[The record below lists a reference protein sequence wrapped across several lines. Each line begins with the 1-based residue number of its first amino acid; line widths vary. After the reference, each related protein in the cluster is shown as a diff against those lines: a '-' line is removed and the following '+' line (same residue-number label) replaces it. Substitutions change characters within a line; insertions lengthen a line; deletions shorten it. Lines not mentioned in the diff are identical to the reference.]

1 MGTNYYVVKRKP
13 TITEPLHI
21 GKSSAGWRFLFHEVN
36 KGSTD
41 FDYDLEIHTF
51 EQWRDFLK
59 NNKEIVIL
67 DEYDREVDVNELLK
81 LIEDK
86 QNINNLEDFLH
97 SKNVNGYRFSDSNFS

>member
-1 MGTNYYVVKRKP
+1 MGINYYVVKRKP

-59 NNKEIVIL
+59 NNKRIVIL
-67 DEYDREVDVNELLK
+67 DEYDQEIKVDKLLK

-86 QNINNLEDFLH
+86 QKINNPVDFLYN
-97 SKNVNGYRFSDSNFS
+97 KNVNGYRFSDSNFS